1 MKEGHI
7 EMSVLFGLLG
17 EKLSH
22 SISPAIH
29 SLIFK
34 ELNIDGCYHL
44 FEVEKE
50 NLRVAVGGLGAL
62 GAKGVNVTIP
72 YKVPIME
79 YIDELSPEAQKI
91 GSINTICFNGKKTI
105 GYNTDYYG
113 FGMALDKYEIS
124 ITGKKAVIL
133 GYGGAAKG
141 VAAYLIDNGV
151 KDIIVASRDI
161 EGLNNIGIVK
171 DLNLIKYNEIINLND
186 CDIIINC
193 TPCGMYPEI
202 SNSPLQRE
210 VIEKFSIAFD
220 LIYNPKETLF
230 LKHAKNAG
238 LKAVNGL
245 YMLVGQAVASE
256 KLWNGVEISREII
269 DKIYEEIG
277 SKFI

>member
-1 MKEGHI
+1 
-7 EMSVLFGLLG
+7 MSVLFGLLG

-202 SNSPLQRE
+202 SSSPLQRE

-256 KLWNGVEISREII
+256 KLWNGVEISRETI
-269 DKIYEEIG
+269 DKIYEQIA